1 MNSTKR
7 IIDNHNKR
15 ILTSSQA
22 NDVVTTAATEVA
34 KHATADKRTL
44 AHSPVTA
51 YNLALF
57 TKPQ

>member
-22 NDVVTTAATEVA
+22 NDAATTAATEV
-34 KHATADKRTL
+34 KKNMQL
-44 AHSPVTA
+44 P
-51 YNLALF
+51 
-57 TKPQ
+57 TKERLPARR